1 MPSLER
7 FTLETAL
14 LATVV
19 LLGLMVATQIAWLVG
34 RRYRE
39 RAKTRRLAKLDR
51 VYSDLLLDVLDGDG
65 KGRAKAEAIAVLQAV
80 PRRDLR
86 DWLTAIA
93 ARTTGDYLERI
104 RELYS
109 ELGLADRDLRSFRRG
124 GRLVQLVAARRL
136 TLMGPSALVEGSVN
150 VDPKSHGARLLR
162 LMAMGTEAPDELL
175 VGELRNWPAVD
186 ELQGHPLRKVLRDLG
201 PDQHALLMSRWS
213 QIEEPSVQ
221 ALVLREA
228 CLQLPERQAA
238 WLRSA
243 FESPHAVLR
252 AAACDICREM
262 GRVDQTVRVMAAA
275 EDPAPLV
282 REASVNALASLG
294 IESARD
300 PLIHA
305 MQDPV
310 FDVQLAA
317 AHALFRLGGKSRE
330 QLQWARRHHPDARC
344 REVCAMVLDEL
355 DAEAA

>member
-1 MPSLER
+1 MPGLEI

-14 LATVV
+14 LATVG

-39 RAKTRRLAKLDR
+39 RSKTRRLARLDR
-51 VYSDLLLDVLDGDG
+51 VYSDLLLDVLDEDG
-65 KGRAKAEAIAVLQAV
+65 EGGGQVDAVAALRAV

-93 ARTTGDYLERI
+93 ARTSGDYLDRI
-104 RELYS
+104 RELYA
-109 ELGLADRDLRSFRRG
+109 ELGLADRDLRSFRRS

-136 TLMGPSALVEGSVN
+136 TLMGPTALVAGSVG

-162 LMAMGTEAPDELL
+162 LMAMGTDAPAELL

-186 ELQGHPLRKVLRDLG
+186 ELQGHPLRKVLRGLG
-201 PDQHALLMSRWS
+201 PEQHALLMSRWS

-243 FESPHAVLR
+243 FESPHAALR

-262 GRVDQTVRVMAAA
+262 GRVDQAVRVMNAA
-275 EDPAPLV
+275 EDSSPAV
-282 REASVNALASLG
+282 REASVTALASLG

-305 MQDPV
+305 LQDPI
-310 FDVQLAA
+310 FEVQLAA
-317 AHALFRLGGKSRE
+317 AHALFRLGGKSLQ
-330 QLQWARRHHPDARC
+330 QLQWARRHHPDGRC
-344 REVCAMVLDEL
+344 RDVCAMVLDEL